1 MDVLGRA
8 DLLAAHQCERR
19 AWLHFHPPESAPAP
33 GNYPRADDRDALRDA
48 ARRRY
53 PGGTRVRVDLP
64 VVERVALTWGLLND
78 ANVVSIY
85 DATFE
90 AAGVV
95 VRAAILART
104 AGGFVVVE
112 ARSANSVG
120 EAHELDVAAVAWVAE
135 RSGVPIV
142 GRVLLHLDS
151 DYVRVGELDE
161 SALFVAVNVPAR
173 SFAEAEV
180 ALAGRT
186 SPAEPAIVPG
196 AQCTRP
202 RECPFRGHCLPGGDG
217 AYSVSRL
224 PKAGRLHQEL
234 RDLGVK
240 DVRHIPPD
248 VRMNPSQ
255 RHAVWSLVHG
265 REYFGQGLAPALANV
280 GWPLR
285 FLDFEA
291 CQPAVPRWDGAAPF
305 QQIPT
310 QWSMHVQHRD
320 GKIEHLEFLHGD
332 DSDSRAA
339 FVRSLVGAAGTEGS
353 IIVYSNYE
361 ATTLRALRDRLP
373 EWWSDLEGLVN
384 RIVDLLPIVR
394 DHYYHPDLDGSFSL
408 KAALPAICPELGYG
422 DLAISD
428 GAGAARAW
436 LRMIR
441 PELPLEERL
450 GIRSALLAYC
460 ARDTFAMM
468 RIRDTLVARAG
479 A

>member
-19 AWLHFHPPESAPAP
+19 AWLQHQPPVSAATPP
-33 GNYPRADDRDALRDA
+33 IYPRADDRDAVRDA

-53 PGGTRVRVDLP
+53 PGGTRVPNHLP
-64 VVERVALTWGLLND
+64 VAERLAQTWAHLND
-78 ANVVSIY
+78 VRVPSIY

-90 AAGVV
+90 SGGVV
-95 VRAAILART
+95 VRAAILARA

-142 GRVLLHLDS
+142 GRVLLHMDS
-151 DYVRVGELDE
+151 EYVRTGALDE
-161 SALFVAVNVPAR
+161 AALFVAVNVPAR
-173 SFAEAEV
+173 SFADAEA
-180 ALAGRT
+180 ALAART
-186 SPAEPAIVPG
+186 RPTEPDIAPG
-196 AQCTRP
+196 SQCSRP
-202 RECPFRGHCLPGGDG
+202 RECPFRSHCTPGEIG
-217 AYSVSRL
+217 AYSVARL
-224 PKAGRLHQEL
+224 PRAGRLLQEL
-234 RDLGVK
+234 RELGIS
-240 DVRHIPPD
+240 DVRQIPAD
-248 VRMNPSQ
+248 LRMSPSQ
-255 RHAVWSLVHG
+255 RHAVWSLTHG
-265 REYFGQGLAPALANV
+265 QEYLGQGLAPALANV

-291 CQPAVPRWDGAAPF
+291 CQPAVPRWEGTSPF

-320 GKIEHLEFLHGD
+320 GRIEHAEFLHTE

-339 FVRSLVGAAGTEGS
+339 FVQSLVAAAGTEGS
-353 IIVYSNYE
+353 ILVYSNYE
-361 ATTLRALRDRLP
+361 ATTLRSLRDRLP

-394 DHYYHPDLDGSFSL
+394 DHYYHPDLHGSFSI
-408 KAALPAICPELGYG
+408 KATLPAICPGLDYA
-422 DLAISD
+422 DLAIAD
-428 GAGAARAW
+428 GASAAQAW

-441 PELPLEERL
+441 PELSTEERL

-460 ARDTFAMM
+460 ARDTFAML
-468 RIRDTLVARAG
+468 RIRDALVARAG
-479 A
+479 G